1 MGEAEV
7 VVEEDE
13 AVETDEREG
22 CGKMLAG
29 DTQQQHQHQHQQWL
43 DGLSEEAQRFFL
55 GGERDD
61 VDDDDETFIFN
72 SKNKV

>member
-1 MGEAEV
+1 MAGEAEV

-43 DGLSEEAQRFFL
+43 DGLSEEGSAFFFWV
-55 GGERDD
+55 GREMMMM
-61 VDDDDETFIFN
+61 
-72 SKNKV
+72 